1 MEGVGVNLL
10 ENPSIAGFV
19 MNVRDVTD
27 SRRQEEERRN
37 LETKLQRAQKME
49 AIGLMAGGVAHDLN
63 NMLSA
68 FVSLPELILMDIP
81 EENQKLRGEIQMI
94 MSRGRGLQPL
104 WMTY

>member
-1 MEGVGVNLL
+1 MEGVGVNLMD
-10 ENPSIAGFV
+10 NPAIAGFV

-27 SRRQEEERRN
+27 RQREEEERRN

-68 FVSLPELILMDIP
+68 FVS
-81 EENQKLRGEIQMI
+81 
-94 MSRGRGLQPL
+94 SRSLFSWRYPKK
-104 WMTY
+104 TRSSERRYR